1 MIKTYLGFDV
11 GTKRT
16 GVAIANDLTMQSSG
30 LDVVTH
36 HKDGSTNW
44 SAFDDIINRHTIDLF
59 IVGLPFDKDGKEQEM
74 TFIARSFGRKLTARY
89 NIKTVFVD
97 EYLSSNEAKKQLK
110 YNHHHKNANR
120 GDVDKRSAALILQT
134 WLGDS

>member
-1 MIKTYLGFDV
+1 MIPD
-11 GTKRT
+11 
-16 GVAIANDLTMQSSG
+16 DLS
-30 LDVVTH
+30 
-36 HKDGSTNW
+36 
-44 SAFDDIINRHTIDLF
+44 
-59 IVGLPFDKDGKEQEM
+59 M